1 MYRKNKVYTAFG
13 TILHFQAS
21 TAGLGMYPS
30 EIRGGLLL
38 SSIHIKF
45 NVKDFFFLLN
55 VTTGKIKTA
64 YVALACGAYS
74 VGQHWL

>member
-13 TILHFQAS
+13 TILHLQAS

-38 SSIHIKF
+38 SQIHIKF
-45 NVKDFFFLLN
+45 NVKDFFFCLM
-55 VTTGKIKTA
+55 
-64 YVALACGAYS
+64 
-74 VGQHWL
+74 